1 MGKILGAVGV
11 AFAATALVV
20 SIPAGLDALSGW
32 VNPPKKIEPIGEG
45 EYSPERLAECRAA
58 ARTNSGKAKL
68 CEPDWPGGMPWS
80 EYQRRQ
86 KLVSGQPTAQ
96 P

>member
-1 MGKILGAVGV
+1 MGKITGAVGV
-11 AFAATALVV
+11 AFAAAVLVV
-20 SIPAGLDALSGW
+20 SIPAGFDALSGW
-32 VNPPKKIEPIGEG
+32 VNPPKKIEPLGEG

-58 ARTNSGKAKL
+58 GRTNSGRAKL